1 MKYIFSILLL
11 LSKLALLSQEIV
23 LPPAHIRSVQLKTSK
38 IGEFIPIISLNSRIT
53 LSFDDLEADEK
64 DYYYKIE
71 HCDRNW
77 ETSDINETEFI
88 KGYAEEQIQDYENSF
103 NTLQDYTNYKLS
115 IPNENTKIIISGNY
129 RLSILDENDEVVF
142 TRYFIVYE
150 PLLTIG
156 VSVHRSRDVNYIDT
170 QQTVHFSIN
179 HPNFRINNPRA
190 ELFPVIIKNGDFS
203 TSIKNL
209 KPQFTRGDQL
219 LYKYDSETSFW
230 GGNEFLYFETKEV
243 RYSNMTVAK
252 SVTGEH
258 LYHSYLFLDKDR
270 SNDVYTYF
278 PDTNGGFVIR
288 KGNSPNSRIE
298 ADYSIVHF
306 ALDVYEEL
314 QDKEVYVYGGFNNYQ
329 LTDENRMYFNPETEH
344 YELARLFKQ
353 GFYNYTYVTLNDS
366 GEIDET
372 ELNGSHNETENSYSV
387 LVYYSKIG
395 SYYDRIIGYG
405 KGSSKQM
412 QN

>member
-1 MKYIFSILLL
+1 
-11 LSKLALLSQEIV
+11 
-23 LPPAHIRSVQLKTSK
+23 
-38 IGEFIPIISLNSRIT
+38 
-53 LSFDDLEADEK
+53 
-64 DYYYKIE
+64 
-71 HCDRNW
+71 
-77 ETSDINETEFI
+77 
-88 KGYAEEQIQDYENSF
+88 
-103 NTLQDYTNYKLS
+103 
-115 IPNENTKIIISGNY
+115 
-129 RLSILDENDEVVF
+129 
-142 TRYFIVYE
+142 
-150 PLLTIG
+150 
-156 VSVHRSRDVNYIDT
+156 
-170 QQTVHFSIN
+170 
-179 HPNFRINNPRA
+179 
-190 ELFPVIIKNGDFS
+190 LFPVIIKNGDFS